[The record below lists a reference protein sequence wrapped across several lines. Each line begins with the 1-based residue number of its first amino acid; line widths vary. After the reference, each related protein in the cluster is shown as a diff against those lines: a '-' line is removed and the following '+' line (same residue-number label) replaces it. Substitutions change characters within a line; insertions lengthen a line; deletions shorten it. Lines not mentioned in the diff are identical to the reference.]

1 MKQLIL
7 TLALAFASPS
17 LCEVV
22 TGSDKEDKSDRLE
35 PGKVPETD
43 SGEAAKEVSIMVR
56 AVTEKGVRKT
66 VRDLVAFKS
75 RTVGQSGNVQAA
87 SYLHDRL
94 QRIPGLQVAPL
105 VEPWKNVI
113 ATLPGTDTASRSLYI
128 VGAHYDSVAEL
139 PDTAPGAMDDASGI
153 AVVLEMAR
161 ILSQYHFRHTI
172 IFACW
177 NGEEGGLNGSREFV
191 QQLIKD
197 GRSVALYLNN
207 DSIAFDPQERLILDV
222 IANPPAAAA
231 KKMLIENNK
240 RYNLGFTLVE
250 DLHGCNGD
258 HTPFQQ
264 AGFPAINTHQ
274 ENHGA
279 HYHTANDTLERVSF
293 PYAAKVGQLGLS
305 IIATLASTSAATP

>member
-1 MKQLIL
+1 MKQLIPA
-7 TLALAFASPS
+7 LALVS
-17 LCEVV
+17 LSLGEVE
-22 TGSDKEDKSDRLE
+22 TGPAKEDKSAKVE
-35 PGKVPETD
+35 PAGVTGKD
-43 SGEAAKEVSIMVR
+43 SEKAADEVSAMVR
-56 AVTEKGVRKT
+56 AVAEKEMRMT

-75 RTVGQSGNVQAA
+75 RSVGQAGNVQAA

-94 QRIPGLQVAPL
+94 QGIPGLQVAPL
-105 VEPWKNVI
+105 AEPWKNVI
-113 ATLPGTDTASRSLYI
+113 ATLPGTDIASRSLHI
-128 VGAHYDSVAEL
+128 VGAHYDSAAER
-139 PDTAPGAMDDASGI
+139 PDLAPGAMDDASGI

-161 ILSQYHFRHTI
+161 ILSQYQFRHTI

-177 NGEEGGLNGSREFV
+177 NGEESGLNGSREYV

-197 GRSVALYLNN
+197 GRGVALYLNH

-231 KKMLIENNK
+231 KKVLIGNNK
-240 RYNLGFTLVE
+240 LYNLGFTLVE
-250 DLHGCNGD
+250 NVHGCNGD

-274 ENHGA
+274 ESHGA
-279 HYHTANDTLERVSF
+279 HYHTANDTIELVSF

-305 IIATLASTSAATP
+305 IIATLAGTSAAAP

>member
-1 MKQLIL
+1 MKQLL
-7 TLALAFASPS
+7 LALALMSPS
-17 LCEVV
+17 LCEDQ
-22 TGSDKEDKSDRLE
+22 TGSGGEGKSDRSE
-35 PGKVPETD
+35 PAKVAGKD
-43 SGEAAKEVSIMVR
+43 SGLAAGEVSAMVR
-56 AVTEKGVRKT
+56 AVTEKEMRKT

-75 RTVGQSGNVQAA
+75 RTVGQPGNLQAA
-87 SYLHDRL
+87 SYLHERL
-94 QRIPGLQVAPL
+94 QRIPGLQLAPL
-105 VEPWKNVI
+105 VGPWKNVI
-113 ATLPGTDTASRSLYI
+113 ATLPGTDAASGSLHI
-128 VGAHYDSVAEL
+128 VGAHYDSAAEL
-139 PDTAPGAMDDASGI
+139 PDSAPGAMDDASGI

-177 NGEEGGLNGSREFV
+177 NGEENGLNGSREFV

-207 DSIAFDPQERLILDV
+207 DSIAFDPQQRLVLDV

-231 KKMLIENNK
+231 KKVLIENSK
-240 RYNLGFTLVE
+240 RYHLGFTLVE
-250 DLHGCNGD
+250 DRHGCNGD

-274 ENHGA
+274 EDHGA
-279 HYHTANDTLERVSF
+279 HYHTANDTLDLVSF

-305 IIATLASTSAATP
+305 VIATLAIPTAAAPD